1 MDSQLLYGPRMDRS
15 KEQEIIF
22 LDHDHMKVITFPDD
36 ALRFNTLEVKEGEP
50 GLPNVIRHLIGT
62 LQQSQTG
69 IGLAANQIGFTP
81 ALFVMDPD
89 RSKLSFNPLV
99 IANPKFAGSG
109 LLTEKQEGCLSFPG
123 VFERVKRYDSIHAEF
138 DLIDPQTYQFTRA
151 SETLT
156 GLAAHVF
163 QHESEHL
170 IGKLMVDHL
179 DAHLQ
184 MRVTRKMEKRKSRGW

>member
-1 MDSQLLYGPRMDRS
+1 
-15 KEQEIIF
+15 
-22 LDHDHMKVITFPDD
+22 MKVITFPDE
-36 ALRFNTLEVKEGEP
+36 ALRIHTVEVKQGDVE
-50 GLPNVIRHLIGT
+50 LPNVIRHLIAT
-62 LQQSQTG
+62 LEQSQTG
-69 IGLAANQIGFTP
+69 IGLAANQIGFAP

-89 RSKLSFNPLV
+89 RSRMSYTPLV

-138 DLIDPQTYQFTRA
+138 DIVDPQTYQFTHA

-179 DAHLQ
+179 DERLQ
-184 MRVTRKMEKRKSRGW
+184 VRVTKRMEKRKSRGW